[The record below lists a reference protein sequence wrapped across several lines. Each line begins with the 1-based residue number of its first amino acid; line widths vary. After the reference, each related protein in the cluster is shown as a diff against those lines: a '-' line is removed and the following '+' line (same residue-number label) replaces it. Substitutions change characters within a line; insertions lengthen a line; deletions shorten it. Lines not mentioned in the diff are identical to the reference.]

1 MDFTAIEN
9 ISFKGKTRY
18 LSCNSEGKARTVS
31 DCPFGTSSFGETR
44 GLSEFVKK
52 HSYPTANIEETIGKT
67 HYNRTYRI
75 YVTDPTEVVND
86 TIKQNHDYIVYDVE
100 PEFPEVRVFM
110 DIEQERINKGFRNMH
125 EYYQR
130 LENDGLNRGNSH
142 IVNLSKIK
150 QRITSLCSKMVDES
164 SDLRAEKLEAQN
176 KLRAKQKRIQEI
188 EANIPEYQKDLEIK
202 QNKLTMAEQTLQK
215 KEQVLSNWQYKQRLL
230 KDKQKKNPDEIN
242 KVNYYTERN
251 QIIVS
256 NIKSRIEH
264 YKSRIE
270 FIENYISKAPSKIEF
285 FLGEIKNLQ
294 RRIADINKLMLP
306 HLKKLQEFYTVNGI
320 KIIKRV

>member
-1 MDFTAIEN
+1 MNSATIRS

-52 HSYPTANIEETIGKT
+52 HSYPTANIEETIGKI
-67 HYNRTYRI
+67 HDNRTYRI

-86 TIKQNHDYIVYDVE
+86 AIKQNHDYIVYDVE
-100 PEFPEVRVFM
+100 PAFPEVRVFM
-110 DIEQERINKGFRNMH
+110 DIEQEQINKGFRNIS

-130 LENDGLNRGNSH
+130 LENDGLSRGNHH

-150 QRITSLCSKMVDES
+150 QRITDLCLKMVDES
-164 SDLRAEKLEAQN
+164 SDLRAEKLEAEN
-176 KLRAKQKRIQEI
+176 KLRVRQKRIQEI
-188 EANIPEYQKDLEIK
+188 EANIPEYHKDLEIK
-202 QNKLTMAEQTLQK
+202 QNKLIVAEQTLKK
-215 KEQVLSNWQYKQRLL
+215 KEQVLSNWQYKQKLL
-230 KDKQKKNPDEIN
+230 QDKQKKNPNEIN
-242 KVNYYTERN
+242 KVNYYAERN
-251 QIIVS
+251 QIAVS
-256 NIKSRIEH
+256 NIKSRIED

-285 FLGEIKNLQ
+285 YQGEIRNLQ
-294 RRIADINKLMLP
+294 RRIAEINKLMQP
-306 HLKKLQEFYTVNGI
+306 YLKKIQDFYTVNGI